1 MSPRLGLIG
10 ISENDMK
17 TALTFFSMVLIVS
30 TVARADV
37 PSADPEQGMKRIAA
51 RVLHD
56 VIADINAMEEIVV
69 ADGADKDKQI
79 AAKAELQNKIE
90 SRIKAMD
97 AKQRQMFQKMAA
109 DQEAYIA
116 KQADEAT
123 DTAKKAELLGR
134 LKPYKTLRE
143 RFLQAALD
151 SDDGMAAA
159 PKKEGTSAAMIIA
172 GLAMAMAFA
181 SAGLLYMRK
190 SAAND

>member
-1 MSPRLGLIG
+1 
-10 ISENDMK
+10 MK

-37 PSADPEQGMKRIAA
+37 PSADPEQGIKRIAA
-51 RVLHD
+51 RTLHD
-56 VIADINAMEEIVV
+56 VIADINAMEKIVV

-97 AKQRQMFQKMAA
+97 AKRRQMFQKMAA

-123 DTAKKAELLGR
+123 DTAKKAELLER

-143 RFLQAALD
+143 RFLQAALN

-190 SAAND
+190 NAANE